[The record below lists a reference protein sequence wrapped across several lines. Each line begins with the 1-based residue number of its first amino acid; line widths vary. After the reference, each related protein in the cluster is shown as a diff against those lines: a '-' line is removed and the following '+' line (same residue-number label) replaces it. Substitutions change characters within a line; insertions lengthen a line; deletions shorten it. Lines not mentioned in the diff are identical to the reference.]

1 MNEENKDKCPCGKN
15 IKGLNEHNLKKH
27 REFCFPYKSSNS
39 QPKLIGLK
47 SFLKNFSIKNNFAKE
62 KSNEN
67 VIAGVSKTPSQE
79 INDVVDEI

>member
-1 MNEENKDKCPCGKN
+1 VNFVSL
-15 IKGLNEHNLKKH
+15 IKVLTVNLNLLVLKV
-27 REFCFPYKSSNS
+27 FF
-39 QPKLIGLK
+39 
-47 SFLKNFSIKNNFAKE
+47 FNFSIKNNFAKE